1 MIAFFDDAGF
11 IIGGYLATFAVIGG
25 FVWRAISSGRRL
37 GKQVPDDE
45 KYWT

>member
-1 MIAFFDDAGF
+1 MIAVFDDAGF
-11 IIGGYLATFAVIGG
+11 ILGSYAVTFMVIGG
-25 FVWRAISSGRRL
+25 VAWRLITAGKRL